1 MHVDGACY
9 CGRISF
15 TAEVDPAKTV
25 ICHCADCQV
34 FSGSPFR
41 AVVTAPIETFRLRGE
56 PKYFEKTADS
66 GNKRRQAFCGECGS
80 ALFGIA
86 PENATSVTLRLGC
99 LKQRDQ
105 LVPTAEIWKRSQLGW
120 LGRLGH
126 LPESPDHFPLL
137 VHSLAGA

>member
-1 MHVDGACY
+1 MRVDGACY

-15 TAEVDPAKTV
+15 TAEVDPTKTV

-41 AVVTAPIETFRLRGE
+41 AVVTAPIKTFQLRGE

-126 LPESPDHFPLL
+126 LPESPDQRPP
-137 VHSLAGA
+137 VAQSPARP